1 MKKFI
6 KILDRTQ
13 SIIGISFLFA
23 FFVVIIIQI
32 AARYMGISL
41 IWTVELASNTFIW
54 ATFMGAA
61 VMVNRREHFN
71 FDFLLRKVK
80 GKTKTSINVI
90 NDVILILFN
99 VGIFVY
105 GLQVTQNFWD
115 YTWTSIPELK
125 MGYVWISIPI
135 MGATM
140 ILYSLSH
147 LVNHI
152 KEFKGK
158 EVTE

>member
-1 MKKFI
+1 MNKFI
-6 KILDRTQ
+6 RILDKTQ
-13 SIIGISFLFA
+13 SIIGISFLVIFFA
-23 FFVVIIIQI
+23 VIIIQI
-32 AARYMGISL
+32 TARYMGISL

-71 FDFLLRKVK
+71 FDFILRKVK
-80 GKTKTSINVI
+80 GKTKVLINFI

-99 VGIFVY
+99 FGIFFY

-115 YTWTSIPELK
+115 YTWTSLPSLK

-147 LVNHI
+147 LINHI
-152 KEFKGK
+152 KELQGK
-158 EVTE
+158 EVTY